1 MIEGVKIKHLK
12 PIPDERGRL
21 MEMLRCDD
29 EIFEKFGQIYLTT
42 AYPDVIKGWH
52 CHRKQI
58 DNLCA
63 VRGMVK
69 LVMYDGR
76 EDSPT
81 FRQLQELYLGEHSP
95 LLVAIPPMV
104 YHGFKCV
111 GLEEALVINCP
122 TEPYN
127 RENPDEI
134 RLAPDTD
141 EIDYDWSRK
150 DK

>member
-29 EIFEKFGQIYLTT
+29 DIFEKFGQIYLTT
-42 AYPDVIKGWH
+42 AYPGVIKGWH
-52 CHRKQI
+52 CHRKQF

-81 FRQLQELYLGEHSP
+81 FKQLQELYLGEHSP
-95 LLVAIPPMV
+95 LLASVPPMV

-122 TEPYN
+122 TEPYD

-134 RLAPDTD
+134 KLPPDTE
-141 EIDYDWSRK
+141 EIPYDWRRK